1 MQAQLERI
9 PPEYFDTTKGHILRK
24 NAQRSR
30 KKKHLKRRKTKKVT
44 SREERRES
52 CKLTLIVVLNVLLCM
67 CLAAYI
73 LWRLSIKVDVVVCP
87 PGYFGEKCERNDFVD
102 STPWESVEVFK
113 AANREVHKRLLFPD
127 VGAGR
132 PDRQSV
138 GAQDGNGG
146 VAALLDGVLAAV
158 FVSALASRITATGS
172 FPCAM

>member
-9 PPEYFDTTKGHILRK
+9 PPEYFDTSKGHILRK

-113 AANREVHKRLLFPD
+113 AANGKCTNGYSFRTWAP
-127 VGAGR
+127 
-132 PDRQSV
+132 

-158 FVSALASRITATGS
+158 FVSALGSRITATGS

>member
-30 KKKHLKRRKTKKVT
+30 KKKHLKRRKAKKVT

-73 LWRLSIKVDVVVCP
+73 LWRLSIKVDVVVCR

-102 STPWESVEVFK
+102 STPWESLEVFK
-113 AANREVHKRLLFPD
+113 AANGKCTNGYSFRTWAP
-127 VGAGR
+127 GALTVNLWVR
-132 PDRQSV
+132 K
-138 GAQDGNGG
+138 
-146 VAALLDGVLAAV
+146 
-158 FVSALASRITATGS
+158 TETGKSQHYSMVYSLPCS
-172 FPCAM
+172 FQP

>member
-102 STPWESVEVFK
+102 STPWESLEVFK
-113 AANREVHKRLLFPD
+113 AANGKCTNGYSFRTWAP
-127 VGAGR
+127 GALTVNLWVR
-132 PDRQSV
+132 K
-138 GAQDGNGG
+138 
-146 VAALLDGVLAAV
+146 
-158 FVSALASRITATGS
+158 TETGKSQHYSMVYSLPCS
-172 FPCAM
+172 FQA